1 VSGTVVHVASGRE
14 WRGGQRQ
21 VWLLARELQRA
32 GQVRQIVVTGRGS
45 ELAARLAAEQVPV
58 LPAVWRAGLDPR
70 ALAAV
75 IRAARNGAALL
86 HAHDAHA
93 VTLAGLASLATQVPF
108 VATRRVDFPL
118 RRRGLWPRACRIIAI
133 SEAVATVLTNGGI
146 PADRLVVVHS
156 GIDLET
162 AGSTPPFNLRARL
175 GVADDTP
182 VVVAVGALV
191 PHKDHGTLLHAA
203 RRLADRFPQ
212 LHWVLTGEGELRGVL
227 EWLRDQLGLADRV
240 HFLGQVAEPEGLIAE
255 ADVFAMSSRE
265 EGLGTSV
272 LDAMARG
279 IPVAS
284 TSAGGLGEML
294 GGGAGLLVPPANPEA
309 LADAIARILSDPALR
324 SALIAS
330 AAEAVRHF
338 SARRMAG
345 EVLTVYRSCAHILDG

>member
-1 VSGTVVHVASGRE
+1 MSGTVVHVASGRE

-21 VWLLARELQRA
+21 VWLLARELQRSGA
-32 GQVRQIVVTGRGS
+32 VTQAVVTGAGS
-45 ELAARLAAEQVPV
+45 ALAERLAADGVPV

-75 IRAARNGAALL
+75 VAAARKGAALL

-93 VTLAGLASLATQVPF
+93 VTLAGLASLATGVPF

-118 RRRGLWPRACRIIAI
+118 RRLGLWSRACRIIAI
-133 SEAVATVLTNGGI
+133 SEAVATVLTNGGVQ
-146 PADRLVVVHS
+146 ADRLVVVHS
-156 GIDLET
+156 GIDL
-162 AGSTPPFNLRARL
+162 AAARSAPPFGLRSRL
-175 GVADDTP
+175 GLADDAP
-182 VVVAVGALV
+182 VAAAVGALV

-203 RRLADRFPQ
+203 RRLADRVPD
-212 LHWVLTGEGELRGVL
+212 LHWVLAGDGELRGVL
-227 EWLRDQLGLADRV
+227 EWLREQLGLADRV

-255 ADVFAMSSRE
+255 ADVFVMSSRE

-284 TSAGGLGEML
+284 TTAGGLGEML

-309 LADAIARILSDPALR
+309 LADAIARILGDATLR
-324 SALIAS
+324 SALTTR

-338 SARRMAG
+338 TAERMAG
-345 EVLTVYRSCAHILDG
+345 EVLTVYRSCAPHL

>member
-32 GQVRQIVVTGRGS
+32 GVAQTVVTSAGS
-45 ELAARLAAEQVPV
+45 ELAAGLAAEQVPLV
-58 LPAVWRAGLDPR
+58 PATWRAGLDPR

-75 IRAARNGAALL
+75 VAAARRGGALL

-93 VTLAGLASLATQVPF
+93 VTLAGLASLVTKVPF

-118 RRRGLWPRACRIIAI
+118 RRRGLWSRACRIIAI
-133 SEAVATVLTNGGI
+133 SEAVATVLTNDGI
-146 PADRLVVVHS
+146 AADRLAVVHS
-156 GIDLET
+156 GIDLD
-162 AGSTPPFNLRARL
+162 AARAAPAFGLRSRL
-175 GVADDTP
+175 GLADDTP
-182 VVVAVGALV
+182 IAVTVGALV

-203 RRLADRFPQ
+203 RRLADRYPN
-212 LHWVLTGEGELRGVL
+212 LHWALAGEGELRGVL

-240 HFLGQVAEPEGLIAE
+240 HFLGQIAEPEGLIAE
-255 ADVFAMSSRE
+255 ASVFVMSSRE

-284 TSAGGLGEML
+284 TTAGGLGEML
-294 GGGAGLLVPPANPEA
+294 GGGAGLLVPPGNPEV
-309 LADAIARILSDPALR
+309 LADAIGRILADPAVR
-324 SALIAS
+324 AS
-330 AAEAVRHF
+330 LVARADEAVRHF
-338 SARRMAG
+338 TAERMAG
-345 EVLTVYRSCAHILDG
+345 EVLTVYRSCAPHL